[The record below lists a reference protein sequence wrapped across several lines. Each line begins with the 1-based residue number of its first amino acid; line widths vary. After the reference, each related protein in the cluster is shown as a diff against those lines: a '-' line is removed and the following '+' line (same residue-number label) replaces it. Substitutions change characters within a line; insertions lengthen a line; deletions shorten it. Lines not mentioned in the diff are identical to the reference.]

1 MQQAGWGAYPPHP
14 LKKRSEDK
22 RMGKVYIISRYRAAT
37 ERGMEFN
44 RRVARYFCRKVIL
57 EGNVPVAPHLF
68 YTQFLD
74 EGQEKER
81 RIGLDRGLKELREA
95 DEFLLVLI
103 DGKVSEGMRQEI
115 RQALRDGMRGRV
127 AYLTKKEI
135 REVIG

>member
-1 MQQAGWGAYPPHP
+1 
-14 LKKRSEDK
+14 
-22 RMGKVYIISRYRAAT
+22 MGKVYIISRYRAAT

-127 AYLTKKEI
+127 VCLTQKEI